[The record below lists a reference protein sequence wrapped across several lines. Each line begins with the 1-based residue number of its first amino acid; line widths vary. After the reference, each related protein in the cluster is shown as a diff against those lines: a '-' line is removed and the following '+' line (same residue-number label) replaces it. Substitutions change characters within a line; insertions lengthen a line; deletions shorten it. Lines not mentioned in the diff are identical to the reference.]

1 MSQIMLENIDV
12 IEEISRIVSTETG
25 YNLIICGEG
34 GKIIEATL
42 KERIGRIH
50 GGGEKIVSGV
60 IDEALITAEQEERDR
75 ELGLDTRKGY
85 NYPIEVEG
93 KRIGSVG
100 IAGDPGIVKPIV
112 KIASKTISLY
122 ITHYLQQKRQ
132 EEKNCLINSKISEQ
146 IEQVSA
152 AIQELAAGAEE
163 IDANSKSMENIAN
176 TALQK
181 ADETDGILKLIRDI
195 ADRSNMLGLNAAIE
209 AARAGEMGRGFSVVA
224 EEIRKLS
231 ANSRD
236 SVLTVSSVLGEIRAV
251 IDTISEAVSSTSRVT
266 EQQAEALQSVNDN
279 LLEIQRT
286 AADLNKF

>member
-12 IEEISRIVSTETG
+12 IEEISKIVSNETG
-25 YNLIICGEG
+25 YNIIICGEG
-34 GKIIEATL
+34 GKIIEATI

-100 IAGDPGIVKPIV
+100 IAGDPEIVKPIV

-122 ITHYLQQKRQ
+122 IAHYLQQKRQ
-132 EEKNCLINSKISEQ
+132 EEKNRLINSKISEQ

-181 ADETDGILKLIRDI
+181 ADETDGILKIIRDI

-231 ANSRD
+231 TNSRD

-286 AADLNKF
+286 AADLNKL